1 MRFVSA
7 AIMAVLCIST
17 ASLQAQT
24 VTLTLEQA
32 TRAALDNN
40 LNIVQADANVNAAQ
54 AGVTAAYGGY
64 LPTLS
69 ASGSWSRNQTDRAGS
84 STANF
89 GGSTVVIPASKST
102 TGSFNSALNL
112 NWTLFDGF
120 ARQGQVGEAS
130 SRSIAS
136 EYTATR
142 TRQSIVFQVESGY
155 LNVLRNDQLVKVSEE
170 ALKRD
175 RRQLERITE
184 SNRVGSLSLA
194 DVYRQQ
200 SQVAGDEFSLIQ
212 AQNNLDKAK
221 ADLVAL
227 IGLDVGKE
235 FAFADP
241 SISTALSPAE
251 LDSTSAKYAN
261 FRQLVQRAIA
271 SRPDYKGAIE
281 SYNGAQSGVTVAR
294 SGYLPSVSAFA
305 GYNLTSDELRTLS
318 DNKTMNWGLSLRWNL
333 FDGFQ
338 TNSSIQSAIATRRNA
353 EISLTQA
360 ERDINAQMKKALLDL
375 EAARKQ
381 YEVSQKALVSAG
393 EDLKI
398 AEERYNLG
406 AGTLLDML
414 VANANLVSA
423 QANSVNAVYN
433 YITAHRNLEYTLGER
448 TY

>member
-7 AIMAVLCIST
+7 AIVAVLCASA
-17 ASLQAQT
+17 ASLEAQT
-24 VTLTLEQA
+24 VSLTLEQA
-32 TRAALDNN
+32 TRAALENN
-40 LNIVQADANVNAAQ
+40 LSIVQADANMNAAQ

-69 ASGSWSRNQTDRAGS
+69 ATGSWNRNQTDRAGS

-89 GGSTVVIPASKST
+89 GGGTVVIPASKST
-102 TGSFNSALNL
+102 TSNFNTALNL

-120 ARQGQVGEAS
+120 AQQGQVGQAS
-130 SRSIAS
+130 SRSVAS
-136 EYTATR
+136 EFTAIR
-142 TRQSIVFQVESGY
+142 TRQSIVFQVEANY
-155 LNVLRNDQLVKVSEE
+155 LNVLRNEQLVKVSEGS
-170 ALKRD
+170 LKRD

-212 AQNNLDKAK
+212 AQNNFDKAK

-227 IGLDVGKE
+227 IGLDVGRE
-235 FAFADP
+235 YVFADA
-241 SISTALSPAE
+241 SISTALSAEE
-251 LDSTSAKYAN
+251 LDATSSKYAN
-261 FRQLVQRAIA
+261 FRQLVERAIA
-271 SRPDYKGAIE
+271 SRPDYKGAVE
-281 SYNGAQSGVTVAR
+281 SYNASQSGVTVAR

-305 GYNLTSDELRTLS
+305 GYGLSSDEVRSLS
-318 DNKTMNWGLSLRWNL
+318 NNKNVNWGLSVRWNL

-338 TNSSIQSAIATRRNA
+338 TNNSVQSAIASRRNA

-433 YITAHRNLEYTLGER
+433 YVTAHRNLEYTLGER

>member
-7 AIMAVLCIST
+7 AIVAVLWASA
-17 ASLQAQT
+17 ASLEAQT
-24 VTLTLEQA
+24 VSLTLEQA
-32 TRAALDNN
+32 MRAALENN
-40 LNIVQADANVNAAQ
+40 LSIVQADANMNAAQ

-69 ASGSWSRNQTDRAGS
+69 ATGSWNRNQTDRAGS

-89 GGSTVVIPASKST
+89 GGGTVVIPASKST
-102 TGSFNSALNL
+102 TSNFNTALNL

-120 ARQGQVGEAS
+120 AQQGQVGQAS
-130 SRSIAS
+130 SRSVAS
-136 EYTATR
+136 EFTAIR
-142 TRQSIVFQVESGY
+142 TRQSIVFQVEANY
-155 LNVLRNDQLVKVSEE
+155 LNVLRNEQLVKVSEGS
-170 ALKRD
+170 LKRD

-212 AQNNLDKAK
+212 AQNNFDKAK

-227 IGLDVGKE
+227 IGLDVGRE
-235 FAFADP
+235 YVFADA
-241 SISTALSPAE
+241 SISTALSAEE
-251 LDSTSAKYAN
+251 LDATSSKYAN
-261 FRQLVQRAIA
+261 FRQLVERAIA
-271 SRPDYKGAIE
+271 SRPDYKGAVE
-281 SYNGAQSGVTVAR
+281 SYNASQSGVTVAR

-305 GYNLTSDELRTLS
+305 GYGLSSDEVRSLS
-318 DNKTMNWGLSLRWNL
+318 NNKNVNWGLSVRWNL

-338 TNSSIQSAIATRRNA
+338 TNNSVQSAIASRRNA

-433 YITAHRNLEYTLGER
+433 YVTAHRNLEYTLGER

>member
-7 AIMAVLCIST
+7 AIMAVLC
-17 ASLQAQT
+17 ASASALQAQT
-24 VTLTLEQA
+24 VTLTLDQA
-32 TRAALDNN
+32 TRAALENN
-40 LNIVQADANVNAAQ
+40 LSIVQADANVGAAQ

-69 ASGSWSRNQTDRAGS
+69 ATGSWNRSQTSGVGS
-84 STANF
+84 ATVNGVTFEGAATTATSNN
-89 GGSTVVIPASKST
+89 
-102 TGSFNSALNL
+102 FNSSLNL

-120 ARQGQVGEAS
+120 AQQGQVGQAS
-130 SRSIAS
+130 SRSISS

-142 TRQSIVFQVESGY
+142 TRQSIVFQVESNY
-155 LNVLRNDQLVKVSEE
+155 LNVLRNDQLVKVSEGS
-170 ALKRD
+170 LKRD
-175 RRQLERITE
+175 RRQLERINE
-184 SNRVGSLSLA
+184 SNRVGASSLA

-200 SQVAGDEFSLIQ
+200 SQVAGDELLLIQ
-212 AQNNLDKAK
+212 AQNNFDKAK

-227 IGLDVGKE
+227 IGLDVDKE
-235 FAFADP
+235 YSFVDP
-241 SISTALSPAE
+241 AISTVLSPSE

-261 FRQLVQRAIA
+261 FQQLVQRAIA
-271 SRPDYKGAIE
+271 SRPDYKGARE
-281 SYNGAQSGVTVAR
+281 SYNAAQSGVTVAR
-294 SGYLPSVSAFA
+294 SGYLPSLNAFA
-305 GYNLTSDELRTLS
+305 GYGLSSREVRTLT
-318 DNKTMNWGLSLRWNL
+318 DNKTLNWGLSMRWNL

-338 TNSSIQSAIATRRNA
+338 TNNSVQSAIASRRNA

-381 YEVSQKALVSAG
+381 YEVSQKAVVSAG

>member
-7 AIMAVLCIST
+7 AIVAVLCASA
-17 ASLQAQT
+17 ASLEAQT
-24 VTLTLEQA
+24 VSLTLEQA
-32 TRAALDNN
+32 MRAALENN
-40 LNIVQADANVNAAQ
+40 LSIVQADANMNAAQ

-69 ASGSWSRNQTDRAGS
+69 ATGSWNRNQTDRAGS

-89 GGSTVVIPASKST
+89 GGGTVVIPASKST
-102 TGSFNSALNL
+102 TSNFNTALNL

-120 ARQGQVGEAS
+120 AQQGQVGQAS
-130 SRSIAS
+130 SRSVAS
-136 EYTATR
+136 EFTAIR
-142 TRQSIVFQVESGY
+142 TRQSIVFQVEANY
-155 LNVLRNDQLVKVSEE
+155 LNVLRNEQLVKVSEGS
-170 ALKRD
+170 LKRD

-212 AQNNLDKAK
+212 AQNNFDKAK

-227 IGLDVGKE
+227 IGLDVGRE
-235 FAFADP
+235 YVFADA
-241 SISTALSPAE
+241 SISTALSAEE
-251 LDSTSAKYAN
+251 LDATSSKYAN
-261 FRQLVQRAIA
+261 FRQLVERAIA
-271 SRPDYKGAIE
+271 SRPDYKGAVE
-281 SYNGAQSGVTVAR
+281 SYNASQSGVTVAR

-305 GYNLTSDELRTLS
+305 GYGLSSDEVRSLS
-318 DNKTMNWGLSLRWNL
+318 NNKNVNWGLSVRWNL

-338 TNSSIQSAIATRRNA
+338 TNNSVQSAIASRRNA

-433 YITAHRNLEYTLGER
+433 YVTAHRNLEYTLGER

>member
-7 AIMAVLCIST
+7 AILAVLCIAG

-32 TRAALDNN
+32 TRAALENN

-69 ASGSWSRNQTDRAGS
+69 AQGSWNRNQTDRAGA
-84 STANF
+84 STASF
-89 GGSTVVIPASKST
+89 GGGTVVIPPSKST
-102 TGSFNSALNL
+102 TGNFNTGLNL

-120 ARQGQVGEAS
+120 AQQGQVGQAS

-142 TRQSIVFQVESGY
+142 TRQSIVFQTESGY
-155 LNVLRNDQLVKVSEE
+155 LNVLRNEQLVKVSEE

-200 SQVAGDEFSLIQ
+200 SQVAGDELSLIQ
-212 AQNNLDKAK
+212 AQNNFDKAR

-227 IGLDVGKE
+227 IGLDVGRE
-235 FAFADP
+235 YEFADP
-241 SISTALSPAE
+241 SISTVLAQSE

-271 SRPDYKGAIE
+271 SRPDYKGAVE
-281 SYNGAQSGVTVAR
+281 TYTGAQSGVTVAR
-294 SGYLPSVSAFA
+294 SGYLPSLSAFA
-305 GYNLTSDELRTLS
+305 GYSLTSDEVRSLT
-318 DNKTMNWGLSLRWNL
+318 DNKTMNWGLSVRWNL

-338 TNSSIQSAIATRRNA
+338 TNNAVQSAIATRRNA

-433 YITAHRNLEYTLGER
+433 YVTAHRNLEYTLGER